1 MLKLYAYWRSS
12 ASYRVRIALWLKEL
26 EYEVAPV
33 HLVEGKQHAESFKG
47 LNPMSQVPVLE
58 VDEGGERVPL
68 AQSIAIF
75 EYLEERY
82 PTPALL
88 PSDRVLRARTRQLA
102 EIVNAGIQ
110 PLQNLLVTQKLE
122 EHGVSAGEWAAFFI
136 RRGLAA
142 YEAVAQQTA
151 GAFSVGDAPTFAD
164 CTLVPQLYSARR
176 FHVDIGTEY
185 PLLARIEA
193 SCAELPAF
201 AAAHPDRQ
209 PDAQTPA

>member
-12 ASYRVRIALWLKEL
+12 ASYRVRIALGLKEL

-33 HLVEGKQHAESFKG
+33 HLVEGQQHAESFKG

-58 VDEGGERVPL
+58 VEEDGERAML
-68 AQSIAIF
+68 SQSIAIF

-88 PSDRVLRARTRQLA
+88 PSDRILRARTRQLA

-110 PLQNLLVTQKLE
+110 PLQNLFVTQKLK
-122 EHGVSAGEWAAFFI
+122 EHGVAPAEWAALFI
-136 RRGLAA
+136 RRGLDA
-142 YEAVAQQTA
+142 YRAIAEQTA
-151 GAFSVGDAPTFAD
+151 GAFSVGDTPTFAD
-164 CTLVPQLYSARR
+164 CTLVPQLYAARR
-176 FHVDIGTEY
+176 FHVDVAAEY

-193 SCAELPAF
+193 RCNELPAF
-201 AAAHPDRQ
+201 TAAHPDRQ
-209 PDAQTPA
+209 PDAKPA